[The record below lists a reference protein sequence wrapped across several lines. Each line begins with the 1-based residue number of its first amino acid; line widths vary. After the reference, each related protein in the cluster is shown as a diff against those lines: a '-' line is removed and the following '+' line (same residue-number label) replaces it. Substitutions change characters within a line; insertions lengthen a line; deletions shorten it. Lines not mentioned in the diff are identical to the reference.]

1 MDRIVDQRDGSG
13 TVFSIFCE
21 RHGARVLLDL
31 SRTWRLEGD
40 DGQYHL
46 HWVCWCGADG
56 VLTVPAQ
63 GGQDKGGADG
73 RAELIET
80 S

>member
-1 MDRIVDQRDGSG
+1 M
-13 TVFSIFCE
+13 
-21 RHGARVLLDL
+21 
-31 SRTWRLEGD
+31 SRLWRLEGD